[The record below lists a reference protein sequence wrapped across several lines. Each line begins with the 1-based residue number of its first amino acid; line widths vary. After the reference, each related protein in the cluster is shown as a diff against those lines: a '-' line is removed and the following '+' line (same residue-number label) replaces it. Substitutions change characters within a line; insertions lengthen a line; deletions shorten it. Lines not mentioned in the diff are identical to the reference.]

1 MRARLAL
8 LAALFLI
15 GCQQSGNLEIQ
26 EAWVREG
33 PPNARM
39 LAAYATIHN
48 GTSNPLELV
57 EYSSPG
63 FEVVELHRT
72 EVVDGVSR
80 MRQVPTLQLQPG
92 ESAVLEPGGLHLM
105 LMRPTGP
112 LDKPVTIHMDTASG
126 ERFTGLFGIG
136 RADP

>member
-1 MRARLAL
+1 MMARLAL

-15 GCQQSGNLEIQ
+15 GCQQSGSLEIQ
-26 EAWVREG
+26 EAWVRPG

-39 LAAYATIHN
+39 LAAYATLNN
-48 GTSNPLELV
+48 GSSTPVDLV
-57 EYSSPG
+57 EFSSPS

-72 EVVDGVSR
+72 QVVDGVSR
-80 MRQVPTLQLQPG
+80 MRQVRKLQLQPG
-92 ESAVLEPGGLHLM
+92 EEAILEPGGLHLM

-112 LDKPVTIHMDTASG
+112 LDKPVTIHIDTASG
-126 ERFTGLFGIG
+126 ERYTGLFSVR